1 MDKAVLLIRR
11 FTIFVVYAFVI
22 WLLQLALLRLLRLDL
37 RILIASLMAAPKVE
51 GMSAILVGDIH
62 C

>member
-11 FTIFVVYAFVI
+11 FTIFVVNAFVI